1 MSVVVTGI
9 GMVNPLGGDA
19 ATIGAAWKAG
29 AVAERVAC
37 PTLPGVWVART
48 VVPPVP
54 GRKLAKYCSPA
65 SALGLVAA
73 DAAARV
79 AGLARHPG
87 ERVGV
92 FAATGLAATG
102 WEAIAPMVERS
113 LDGNGHIDCA
123 RLGSDGLAA
132 CNPLLSFRLLP
143 NMPACLVAIHLGI
156 RGPNAIFTPW
166 EGQGAVALATGWQ
179 AIEDGDCDAC
189 LCGAADHAAE
199 AMVALHLVRCGLL
212 KPGEVPASAA
222 AWLVLEREADARAA
236 GVPML
241 ARLRRVT
248 VRTGSTGDLLA
259 PRLGRCCAAAP
270 ATALALA
277 AFDCRSDVIVRCGG
291 ADGQELEAALEPI
304 A

>member
-1 MSVVVTGI
+1 MNAVVVTGV

-19 ATIGAAWKAG
+19 ATITAAWRAG
-29 AVAERVAC
+29 AVAERSAC
-37 PTLPGVWVART
+37 PDLPGVQVART
-48 VVPPVP
+48 PVPPIP
-54 GRKLAKYCSPA
+54 GRKLAKYCSPGA
-65 SALGLVAA
+65 ALGLVAA
-73 DAAARV
+73 EAAAQGAR
-79 AGLARHPG
+79 LSRHPG

-113 LDGNGHIDCA
+113 LDAEGRIDCA

-143 NMPACLVAIHLGI
+143 NMPACLAAIHLGL

-166 EGQGAVALATGWQ
+166 EGQGAAALAAGWQ
-179 AIEDGDCDAC
+179 AVLDGDCDAC

-199 AMVALHLVRCGLL
+199 PLPALHLVRCGHLR
-212 KPGEVPASAA
+212 PGEVPANAA

-236 GVPML
+236 GVPIL
-241 ARLRRVT
+241 ARLTRVE
-248 VRTGSTGDLLA
+248 VRSGDA
-259 PRLGRCCAAAP
+259 DDPCAARLGRTFAAAP

-277 AFDCRSDVIVRCGG
+277 VLGCLPGEVRVGG
-291 ADGQELEAALEPI
+291 QDGQLLDAVVERCP
-304 A
+304 

>member
-1 MSVVVTGI
+1 MSKTWLRGPAASDPSWHA
-9 GMVNPLGGDA
+9 PLQ
-19 ATIGAAWKAG
+19 
-29 AVAERVAC
+29 
-37 PTLPGVWVART
+37 
-48 VVPPVP
+48 PVP
-54 GRKLAKYCSPA
+54 GRKLAKYASPA
-65 SALGLVAA
+65 SVLGLAAA
-73 DAAARV
+73 DAAARSAV
-79 AGLARHPG
+79 LSRHAG

-113 LDGNGHIDCA
+113 LDREGRIDCA

-143 NMPACLVAIHLGI
+143 NMPACLVAIHLGL

-166 EGQGAVALATGWQ
+166 EGQGAAALATGWQ
-179 AIEDGDCDAC
+179 AVADGDCDAC

-212 KPGEVPASAA
+212 GPGEVPASAA

-241 ARLRRVT
+241 ARLTRVAL
-248 VRTGSTGDLLA
+248 RAGCAGDPLA
-259 PRLGRCCAAAP
+259 PHLGRCFAAAP

-277 AFDCRSDVIVRCGG
+277 VLDCRSVGVLRCGG
-291 ADGQELEAALEPI
+291 ADGQELDAALEPI